1 MNAAKDW
8 TALVGRVLLAAL
20 FVISGYGKIGG
31 FAATA
36 AAMAGKGLPA
46 VEVLLALTILVE
58 LGGGLALVIGWKT
71 RWVAAAVLAFTVV
84 ATLVFHNFWAVPPE
98 QVMMQRTHFLKNLSI
113 IGGLALLVAFGPGR
127 YAVDRGTD

>member
-36 AAMAGKGLPA
+36 GAMAGKGLPFA
-46 VEVLLALTILVE
+46 EVLLVLTIIVE
-58 LGGGLALVIGWKT
+58 LGGGLALIVGWKT
-71 RWVAAAVLAFTVV
+71 RWVAAAVIAFTVV

-98 QVMMQRTHFLKNLSI
+98 QMMMQKIQFLKNLPI
-113 IGGLALLVAFGPGR
+113 IGGLALLIAFGPGR
-127 YAVDRGTD
+127 YAVDRSAS